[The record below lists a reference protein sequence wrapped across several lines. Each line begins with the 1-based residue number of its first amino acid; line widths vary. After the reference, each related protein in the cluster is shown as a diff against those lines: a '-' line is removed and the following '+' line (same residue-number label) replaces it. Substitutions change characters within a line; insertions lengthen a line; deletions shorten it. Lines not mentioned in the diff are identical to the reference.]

1 MNENKPSTYTQ
12 NKKLIG
18 DWKDK
23 KNYLCHYR
31 MLKFLIKQGVIV
43 NKVMIHEIISF
54 RQTKWLKIYIS
65 FNTQNGTELKMNLKK
80 TSINYLITHLWKNNG
95 KF

>member
-1 MNENKPSTYTQ
+1 MNENKPNTYTQ

-18 DWKDK
+18 DWNDK
-23 KNYLCHYR
+23 KNYLFHYR

-43 NKVMIHEIISF
+43 NKVHEIISF
-54 RQTKWLKIYIS
+54 RQSKWLKIYIS
-65 FNTQNGTELKMNLKK
+65 FNTQNGTELKMKLKK
-80 TSINYLITHLWKNNG
+80 TSIKYFITHLRKNNG